1 MSAVLLNVL
10 TIFSLVLIGYIAC
23 KKDVLPFAANDYFV
37 KMLLSICIPCM
48 IISSMSTK
56 ELDADTLDQV
66 LQMTIGSALYFVL
79 GAVIS
84 YFIVKLF
91 RCRPKEDQ
99 GVLMVLLTS
108 INSGFMG
115 FPITKA
121 IFGDECL
128 FMMVLNNSVMTFYL
142 YSILLMQLHVG
153 EKQSHLSLKERFK
166 PMCNACMYAS
176 IAGFIILFAQIRLPQ
191 TIINLTDLIGAAT
204 TPISMFVVGIQ
215 LSQSNFRA
223 VIKNRTLL
231 MMSLASVIVMPL
243 LTLLAIHWL
252 PLNSTVKASL
262 VFAVAFPTA
271 VISVALAAKEKKNA
285 GLMAEGVALTTLF
298 SMVTL
303 PVWAMILLNLYF

>member
-1 MSAVLLNVL
+1 MTSVLLNVL
-10 TIFSLVLIGYIAC
+10 TIFSMVLIGYIAC

-56 ELDADTLDQV
+56 ELDPNTFDQV
-66 LQMTIGSALYFVL
+66 VQMTVGSALYFVL

-84 YFIVKLF
+84 YFIVRLF

-99 GVLMVLLTS
+99 GVLMVILTS

-115 FPITKA
+115 FPVTQA

-142 YSILLMQLHVG
+142 YSILLMQLHAG
-153 EKQSHLSLKERFK
+153 ETQSRPSLKEIVK
-166 PMCNACMYAS
+166 PMRNACMYAS
-176 IAGFIILFAQIRLPQ
+176 IAGFIILFAQIHVPQ
-191 TIINLTDLIGAAT
+191 TIINLTDLIGSAT

-215 LSQSNFRA
+215 LSQSDFRS
-223 VIKNRTLL
+223 VIKNKTLL
-231 MMSLASVIVMPL
+231 MVSLASVIGMPF
-243 LTLLAIHWL
+243 LTLLAVHWL
-252 PLNSTVKASL
+252 PLDAAVKASL

-285 GLMAEGVALTTLF
+285 SLMAEGVALTTLF

-303 PVWAMILLNLYF
+303 PAWAMILLHLYF